1 VGENKR
7 AASSKLIQP
16 FWPGFSAFK
25 EFERAITELAWSFF
39 ASGAR
44 LGGLVAPGRAAFF
57 FLVVG
62 LLVSACVWAGREIP
76 NSVLTLS
83 QKRIAI

>member
-1 VGENKR
+1 VGENR
-7 AASSKLIQP
+7 RVASSKLIQP

-25 EFERAITELAWSFF
+25 EFDRAITELAWSLF

-57 FLVVG
+57 LVVG
-62 LLVSACVWAGREIP
+62 LVSVCVWAGREIP